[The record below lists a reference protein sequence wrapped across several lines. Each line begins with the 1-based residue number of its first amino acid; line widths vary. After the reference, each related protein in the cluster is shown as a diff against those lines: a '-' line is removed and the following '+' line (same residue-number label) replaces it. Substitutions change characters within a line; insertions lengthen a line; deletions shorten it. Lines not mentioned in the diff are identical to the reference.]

1 VIDEIGALWEGAW
14 VGAQR
19 EDLAV
24 CCTVDVAY
32 EDPLT
37 SGVIRGVD
45 ALAGHVTRLRTAFP
59 DLRLEPTGMRIGEGT
74 YGCLPL
80 RLVGT
85 HRGPLGEIPATKRF
99 MTLPGLHYIE
109 LRDGL
114 VAGARGFFD
123 LYDAAMQLGL
133 LPKRGSLGESALL
146 MLRGFGLR
154 ARS

>member
-1 VIDEIGALWEGAW
+1 VIDEIGALWESAW

-19 EDLAV
+19 DELAR
-24 CCTVDVAY
+24 CCTVDIFY
-32 EDPLT
+32 EDPLS
-37 SGVIRGVD
+37 SGMLRGVD
-45 ALAGHVTRLRTAFP
+45 ALADHVTRLRVAFP
-59 DLRLEPTGMRIGEGT
+59 DMRLESSAARIGDGIH
-74 YGCLPL
+74 GALPW

-85 HRGPLGEIPATKRF
+85 HRGPLGEIPATKKL

-114 VAGARGFFD
+114 VSGARGFFD

-133 LPKRGSLGESALL
+133 LPKRGSLGESAML